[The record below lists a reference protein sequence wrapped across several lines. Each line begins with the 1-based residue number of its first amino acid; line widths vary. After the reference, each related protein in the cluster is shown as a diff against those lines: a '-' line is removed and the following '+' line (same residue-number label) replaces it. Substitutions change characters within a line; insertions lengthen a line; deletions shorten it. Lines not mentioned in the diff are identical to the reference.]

1 MKNDFDF
8 AMIDFKIIGEKILCY
23 EVIGIDYN
31 IHSVIERRE
40 QIILICIPRMEI
52 EKETK
57 MSK

>member
-40 QIILICIPRMEI
+40 QII
-52 EKETK
+52 
-57 MSK
+57 